1 MKYFACVATLVMVI
15 VSNIRAQDPAKTDPD
30 KYTVVFENDRV
41 RVLEYRDKP
50 GEKTT
55 MHRHPAFVLYA
66 FSPFKRT
73 LTLGDGNVLTR
84 EFKSGDVMWSEA
96 QSHIGHN
103 IGKTDTRVLI
113 VELKEPVNKT
123 IQDTKDKTK

>member
-1 MKYFACVATLVMVI
+1 MRFLPYVAAFVFVI
-15 VSNIRAQDPAKTDPD
+15 AGGVRAQDPAKTDPD
-30 KYTVVFENDRV
+30 KYTVVFENQRV
-41 RVLEYRDKP
+41 RVLEYRDKS

-73 LTLGDGNVLTR
+73 LTLGDGKVLTR
-84 EFKSGDVMWSEA
+84 EFKTGDVMWSEA
-96 QSHIGHN
+96 QTHIGEN
-103 IGKTDTRVLI
+103 IGKTDTHVLI

-123 IQDTKDKTK
+123 IQGKKDKSK

>member
-1 MKYFACVATLVMVI
+1 MRFIPCVAALVI
-15 VSNIRAQDPAKTDPD
+15 VIASGVRAQDPAKTDPD
-30 KYTVVFENDRV
+30 KYTVVFENERV

-73 LTLGDGNVLTR
+73 LTLGDGKVLTR
-84 EFKSGDVMWSEA
+84 EFKTGDVMWSEA
-96 QSHIGHN
+96 QTHIGEN
-103 IGKTDTRVLI
+103 IGKTDTHVLI

-123 IQDTKDKTK
+123 IQDTKDKSK

>member
-1 MKYFACVATLVMVI
+1 MRFLPYVAALVFVI
-15 VSNIRAQDPAKTDPD
+15 ASGVRAQDPAKTDPD
-30 KYTVVFENDRV
+30 KYAVVFENERV

-73 LTLGDGNVLTR
+73 LTLGDGKVLTR
-84 EFKSGDVMWSEA
+84 EFKTGDVMWSEA
-96 QSHIGHN
+96 QTHIGEN
-103 IGKTDTRVLI
+103 IGKTDTHVLI

-123 IQDTKDKTK
+123 IQGRKDKSK